1 MNVSKG
7 SHIIKLFVPLVD
19 NFDAFYLG
27 CSNKTSYTKFGKI
40 IAGCSGLDMQATN
53 LDPAPML

>member
-40 IAGCSGLDMQATN
+40 MQTTN